1 MPDSA
6 PRLLNTPKRTL
17 LGPGPANVHP
27 RVEEAL
33 ARPVIGHMDP
43 RFIDVL
49 EEVCA
54 MLREVFRTENDATIA
69 VSGTGSAGMEAAVCN
84 VVEPGDNVVIGMHG
98 FFGGAHRRDGGA
110 LRGERDPRR
119 RGVGRPARP
128 QGGRG
133 RPGQR
138 RPGQDAGRGARRDST
153 GVLQPLEG
161 FADMA
166 HKRGALFLIDCV
178 TSLAGVNVDV
188 DGWGVDIA
196 YSGTQKCLGAPP
208 GLAPLTFNERALEVV
223 RARKSTVA
231 NWYLDIQSILRYW
244 RGEGGKRGYHHTAPI
259 SMIYG
264 LHQALAVVL
273 EEGLEARQERHRRN
287 STALYAGLEA
297 MGLEL
302 IVDPACRAYPLTT
315 VRIPEGASDAEVR
328 GALLNEHDIEIGA
341 GLGPF
346 AGNAWRVGLMGYSS
360 TPENVRLFL
369 GALEGVLASQGC
381 AVERGAGVAAAE
393 RSLAAVATG

>member
-1 MPDSA
+1 MPKSA
-6 PRLLNTPKRTL
+6 PRLLDMPKRTL

-27 RVEEAL
+27 RVLEAL
-33 ARPVIGHMDP
+33 GAPVIGHLDP
-43 RFIDVL
+43 RFVEIM

-54 MLREVFRTENDATIA
+54 MLREVFRTKNHATIP

-98 FFGGAHRRDGGA
+98 FFGERIGDMVQRYGGNVIRAEGAWGGPLDPKAVEAA
-110 LRGERDPRR
+110 LDSVSE
-119 RGVGRPARP
+119 VKLVAIVH
-128 QGGRG
+128 
-133 RPGQR
+133 
-138 RPGQDAGRGARRDST
+138 AETST
-153 GVLQPLEG
+153 GVLQPLEEL
-161 FADMA
+161 AAMA
-166 HKRGALFLIDCV
+166 HERGALFLTDCV
-178 TSLAGVNVDV
+178 TSLGGVEVDV
-188 DGWGVDIA
+188 DGWGIDIA

-208 GLAPLTFNERALEVV
+208 GLSPITFGERALDVIRG
-223 RARKSTVA
+223 RASTVP
-231 NWYLDIQSILRYW
+231 NWYLDMKSLLKYW
-244 RGEGGKRGYHHTAPI
+244 EGEGGKRVYHHTAPI

-273 EEGLEARQERHRRN
+273 EEGLEARHERHRRN

-302 IVDPACRAYPLTT
+302 VVDPSYRAYPLTT

>member
-27 RVEEAL
+27 RVEKAL

-43 RFIDVL
+43 RFVDVM

-98 FFGGAHRRDGGA
+98 FFGGRIGEMVERYGGNVIRAEGEWGGPLDPKAVESA
-110 LRGERDPRR
+110 LDSVDRVKMLAVVHGET
-119 RGVGRPARP
+119 
-128 QGGRG
+128 
-133 RPGQR
+133 
-138 RPGQDAGRGARRDST
+138 ST

-302 IVDPACRAYPLTT
+302 IVDPAYRAYPLTT
-315 VRIPEGASDAEVR
+315 VRIPEGASDVEVR

-393 RSLAAVATG
+393 RSLAAVAAG